1 MRIKAVAGDELQLVA
16 VQTVQ
21 ADLAALHCV
30 VTADNRQRFAVCRP
44 DDAIVAALAQFACII
59 DDFVLTGL
67 QIQQPQAAQFIGM
80 RQMLA
85 IRRREHIFAVELAI
99 AGQHFSFT
107 DTVSREAP
115 DFIFAAGIDKSEN
128 PFVIG
133 REDSTACTGTCRQ
146 RNIDT
151 TLRTRACN
159 RDMTMCGDHDFVAA
173 GRDFGIR

>member
-1 MRIKAVAGDELQLVA
+1 MPVVRIKTVTGNKLQFVT

-30 VTADNRQRFAVCRP
+30 VTADYRQRFAVCRP

-67 QIQQPQAAQFIGM
+67 QIQQPQTAQFVSV

-85 IRRREHIFAVELAI
+85 VRRREHIFAVELAI

-133 REDSTACTGTCRQ
+133 ENSTACAGTGRQ
-146 RNIDT
+146 R
-151 TLRTRACN
+151 
-159 RDMTMCGDHDFVAA
+159 
-173 GRDFGIR
+173 